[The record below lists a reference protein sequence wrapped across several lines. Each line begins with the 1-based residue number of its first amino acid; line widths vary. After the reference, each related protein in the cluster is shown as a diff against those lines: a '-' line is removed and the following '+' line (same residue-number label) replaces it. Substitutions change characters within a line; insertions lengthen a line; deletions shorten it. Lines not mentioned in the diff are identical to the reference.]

1 MKGIALMAA
10 ANAAA
15 LAAIDYGPAET
26 RMSKLVST
34 QFRLFHLDGQTE
46 TMEFTAPTVE
56 DAVQA
61 MANRWLAK
69 GTPLRQIVAADGRE
83 FNISNEGIPDAVP
96 EG

>member
-15 LAAIDYGPAET
+15 LA
-26 RMSKLVST
+26 
-34 QFRLFHLDGQTE
+34 
-46 TMEFTAPTVE
+46 VE

-83 FNISNEGIPDAVP
+83 FNISNDGIPDAVP

>member
-1 MKGIALMAA
+1 MKGIAL
-10 ANAAA
+10 
-15 LAAIDYGPAET
+15 
-26 RMSKLVST
+26 
-34 QFRLFHLDGQTE
+34 
-46 TMEFTAPTVE
+46 
-56 DAVQA
+56 

>member
-15 LAAIDYGPAET
+15 LA
-26 RMSKLVST
+26 
-34 QFRLFHLDGQTE
+34 
-46 TMEFTAPTVE
+46 VE

>member
-1 MKGIALMAA
+1 
-10 ANAAA
+10 
-15 LAAIDYGPAET
+15 
-26 RMSKLVST
+26 MSKLVST

-46 TMEFTAPTVE
+46 TTEFTAPTVE